1 MSKKMFVCLLLVIAA
16 GWVSGCASPP
26 ATSSTPAFT
35 PQTFPTAQ
43 YTPKVDNYL
52 VLLDRSQTMQ
62 ASHNGQAKLDIA
74 KEVVRRMSL
83 TLPNFDFTGG
93 LRTFAK
99 GSCCGDNQTDLIYG
113 MGAHNAMAINKSLM
127 SVNSAGGNTPLTTAI
142 NAANADLAQ
151 ASGPIALIVVSDG
164 EDQDDSPVKAAQ
176 ALKQA
181 FGDRLCITTVQVG
194 DDPAG
199 ASVLNRIAAAGQCG
213 LSFNADA
220 IMSPAGMGDF
230 VEKVF
235 LAKMAPKA
243 APKIDSDGD
252 GVYDEVDECPNTPKG
267 APVDK
272 VGCPL
277 DSDMDGVP
285 DYRDQ
290 CPNTPRGA
298 RVDSRGCWVLA
309 GVKFDTGKW
318 DIKTQYYPIL
328 NEVVAILQKNKNIQV
343 VVEGHTDN
351 VGSAKFNQGLSE
363 KRAASVMKFLIS
375 SGISGS
381 RLSSRG
387 YGFSRP
393 AASNDTAE
401 GRRLNRRVELRP
413 IK

>member
-1 MSKKMFVCLLLVIAA
+1 MSKKLFVSLLLLIVA
-16 GWVSGCASPP
+16 GWVAGCASPP
-26 ATSSTPAFT
+26 ATPSAPAFT
-35 PQTFPTAQ
+35 AQEFETAQ

-52 VLLDRSQTMQ
+52 VLLDRSQTME

-83 TLPNFDFTGG
+83 TLPNYEFTGG

-99 GSCCGDNQTDLIYG
+99 GSCCGDDQTDLIYG
-113 MGAHNAMAINKSLM
+113 MGTHNATALNKSLM

-142 NAANADLAQ
+142 NAAGADLAKT
-151 ASGPIALIVVSDG
+151 SGPVALIVVSDG

-181 FGDRLCITTVQVG
+181 FGDRLCITTVKVG

-220 IMSPAGMGDF
+220 IMSPAGMGNF

-243 APKIDSDGD
+243 APRIDSDGD
-252 GVYDEVDECPNTPKG
+252 GVYDDVDECPNTPKG
-267 APVDK
+267 APVDR

-285 DYRDQ
+285 DYKDK
-290 CPNTPRGA
+290 CPNTPKGA
-298 RVDSRGCWVLA
+298 QVDSRGCWVLA

-318 DIKTQYYPIL
+318 DIKTEYYPIL

-401 GRRLNRRVELRP
+401 GRRLNRRVQLRP